1 MKKFMLFMMAIVGSV
16 IGFAIISIFILD
28 MSVGQYIL
36 IELVITALHWL
47 YNKANEE
54 VRQPDSDCVYS
65 QPEVCSHK
73 LGCGGVHEMWI
84 QPQTAC

>member
-47 YNKANEE
+47 YNKAKEE
-54 VRQPDSDCVYS
+54 SLLNPN
-65 QPEVCSHK
+65 
-73 LGCGGVHEMWI
+73 
-84 QPQTAC
+84 